1 MKNQLPTFEEFRSE
15 TKKKLKL
22 SLSHLND
29 KELEKFMDSEVD
41 EIRESYERNKKL
53 KYFSSEVRGERRGN
67 YLSRGK
73 YGNPKTASRFICCK
87 HLGEN
92 FIG

>member
-22 SLSHLND
+22 SLLHLND

-41 EIRESYERNKKL
+41 EIRESYERNKKE
-53 KYFSSEVRGERRGN
+53 FEDGEINIDQFMISGTSSLAYALDMMYWSGCQEKKVKGV
-67 YLSRGK
+67 
-73 YGNPKTASRFICCK
+73 
-87 HLGEN
+87 
-92 FIG
+92 

>member
-41 EIRESYERNKKL
+41 EIRESYERNKTE
-53 KYFSSEVRGERRGN
+53 FEDGEINIDQFMISGTSSLA
-67 YLSRGK
+67 YALDMM
-73 YGNPKTASRFICCK
+73 Y
-87 HLGEN
+87 
-92 FIG
+92 

>member
-29 KELEKFMDSEVD
+29 KELEKFVLECEKCEKTITVWPQNRYK
-41 EIRESYERNKKL
+41 IHKHIKNCKGKKYQGL
-53 KYFSSEVRGERRGN
+53 RQHQGLRQQDLLIMVRM
-67 YLSRGK
+67 
-73 YGNPKTASRFICCK
+73 
-87 HLGEN
+87 
-92 FIG
+92 